1 MAMSDFWIYVEIGL
15 KHVLNIKAYDHV
27 LFLMALTVSHSIKE
41 WKRLLLLISVFT
53 VGHTL
58 ALVLSVF
65 DLLRINENLVEFLI
79 PLTILVAAVFNFV
92 ALKKSLMNRSI
103 NATIVMTMFFGMIHG
118 LGFSNYFKTILPG
131 KSSAKILPL
140 CEFSIGIEAAQMIV
154 VLTILLLS
162 FVAQSFFRA
171 SKRDFTIVVSA
182 FIVGVVT
189 PMIIE
194 NEIWNKPLW
203 N

>member
-1 MAMSDFWIYVEIGL
+1 MSDFWIYVEVGL
-15 KHVLNIKAYDHV
+15 RHVLNIKAYDHV
-27 LFLMALTVSHSIKE
+27 LFLMALTAAHSMKE
-41 WKRLLLLISVFT
+41 WKRLLLLITVFT
-53 VGHTL
+53 IGHTL

-65 DLLRINENLVEFLI
+65 NLLKINENLVEILI
-79 PLTILVAAVFNFV
+79 PITIFATAVFNFV
-92 ALKKSLMNRSI
+92 ALKKSLISKSI
-103 NATIVMTMFFGMIHG
+103 NTVVVITLFFGLIHG

-131 KSSAKILPL
+131 NSSDKILPL
-140 CEFSIGIEAAQMIV
+140 CEFSLGIEAAQTTV

-162 FVAQSFFRA
+162 FIAQTIFKV

-194 NEIWNKPLW
+194 NEFWNTPIWN
-203 N
+203 